1 MRMILGCGLNTIIME
16 NVPLVPVSLIVWWT
30 IVRRL
35 WRTLLNM
42 LIAIMDPSPVSS
54 AGYLISL
61 EVLGVRAATPTGD
74 GAFHTPCC
82 TRGPRVRPW
91 FLTTF
96 VISVV
101 VLLND
106 ESTRTTLL

>member
-74 GAFHTPCC
+74 GAFLCAVLHTWSAGTALVPYDICY
-82 TRGPRVRPW
+82 
-91 FLTTF
+91 
-96 VISVV
+96 
-101 VLLND
+101 
-106 ESTRTTLL
+106 